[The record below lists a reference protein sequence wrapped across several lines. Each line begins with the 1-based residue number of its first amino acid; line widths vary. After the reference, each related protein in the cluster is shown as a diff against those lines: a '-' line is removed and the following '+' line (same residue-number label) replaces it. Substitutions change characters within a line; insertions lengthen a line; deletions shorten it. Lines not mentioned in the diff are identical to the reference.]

1 MSLSGSA
8 IPGLQP
14 RRNRRFGRP
23 VRAGSARSSRTLPE
37 QERRL
42 ALISLW
48 AVLGL
53 FGLGLILSG
62 LTEDS
67 LVLGLTGFGLI
78 VMAFVFSILVNHYF
92 DAEFTSG
99 EVVLALILFGGSAL
113 VYLLSWIFTA
123 DFSAQDRTIGAG
135 GFGMLLA
142 AIVIYM
148 MTRFG
153 IRRAYYLVHERHD

>member
-8 IPGLQP
+8 TPGLEP
-14 RRNRRFGRP
+14 RRKRRFGRP
-23 VRAGSARSSRTLPE
+23 VRAGSSRSSLPLPE

-53 FGLGLILSG
+53 FGIALILSG

-67 LVLGLTGFGLI
+67 IVLGLAGFGLI
-78 VMAFVFSILVNHYF
+78 VLAFISSILVNHYF

-99 EVVLALILFGGSAL
+99 EVVLALILLGGSAL
-113 VYLLSWIFTA
+113 VYLLSWVFTA
-123 DFSAQDRTIGAG
+123 DFSAQDRIIGAG

-148 MTRFG
+148 ITRFG